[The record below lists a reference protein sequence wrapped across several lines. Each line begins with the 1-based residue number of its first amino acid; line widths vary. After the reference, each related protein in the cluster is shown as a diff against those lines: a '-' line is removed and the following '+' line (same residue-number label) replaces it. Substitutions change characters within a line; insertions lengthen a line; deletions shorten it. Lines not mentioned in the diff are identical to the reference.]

1 MSAVYHLRVWT
12 RHLEPPERVWTHKT
26 DPERLAAEFRPMLA
40 MKMSDADREKMSV
53 LLGSV
58 ENSQPVEVQLC
69 VAGLTWPMRLELL
82 ESGRAYRD
90 ISRNRL
96 VRNWAHE
103 HRVIPSSDGCLYVD
117 EVEFEP
123 ALPGHLR
130 WARMTERLLQHRHR
144 VASESLRSEAFSIGI
159 GALRKLR

>member
-12 RHLEPPERVWTHKT
+12 RHLEPPERVWAHKT
-26 DPERLAAEFRPMLA
+26 DPERLASEFRPMTA
-40 MKMSDADREKMSV
+40 MQMSEADREKMRL

-58 ENSQPVEVQLC
+58 EPSQPVEIQLS
-69 VAGLTWPMRLELL
+69 VAGLGWPMRLELL
-82 ESGRAYRD
+82 EPGCAYRD
-90 ISRNRL
+90 TSRNRL
-96 VRNWAHE
+96 VRSWVHE
-103 HRVIPSSDGCLYVD
+103 HRVVPSSDGCLYVD

-130 WARMTERLLQHRHR
+130 WARWTERLLQHRHR
-144 VASESLRSEAFSIGI
+144 MASQWIRSEAFSIGI